1 MEILDCVLNKILG
14 IINKKKIMK
23 KIKLL
28 SLFLFTTVLLF
39 INCSEQENK
48 TYDSVNGQ
56 TLLNFK
62 GTSAVIPVDV
72 SAVSSITLT
81 VEVSSVSNTDRKLS
95 ISIDNSST
103 ASADQY
109 VLSDVIV
116 PAGQYIGTGT
126 VTGVYAK
133 LPALGA
139 VKLVLKL
146 TGIENSEAKVDINTY
161 TVSMERFC
169 DLDLSSF
176 LGTYSAI
183 GSFNGGAFGPIPD
196 VTVTAGPEAGTF
208 KLTNLYGAGRS
219 SMIELD
225 FSDTKNPLVVHRSVK
240 FLTLFSVT
248 SGYNTYTDDSYAKP
262 GTNTFNTCNNEIK
275 LSFFRNA
282 GPGAGYFPGEYF
294 VVMTKK

>member
-1 MEILDCVLNKILG
+1 
-14 IINKKKIMK
+14 MK

-62 GTSAVIPVDV
+62 GTSAGIPVDI
-72 SAVSSITLT
+72 SKVSSITLT

-146 TGIENSEAKVDINTY
+146 TGIENSEAKVDIDTY

-183 GSFNGGAFGPIPD
+183 GSYNGAAFSPIPD

-208 KLTNLYGAGRS
+208 KLTNLFAAGRS

-225 FSDTKNPLVVHRSVK
+225 FSDIKNPLVVHRSFE
-240 FLTLFSVT
+240 FLTLFSV
-248 SGYNTYTDDSYAKP
+248 SLGFNTYTDDYYAEP
-262 GTNTFNTCNNEIK
+262 GTNTFNTCSNEIK
-275 LSFFRNA
+275 LSFYRRIPD
-282 GPGAGYFPGEYF
+282 GRYFNGEYL